1 MHPTRLAPLLLA
13 CGCAGLAANKR
24 SPGTI
29 ANGVFTPTLPAAAS
43 YGVDPLRACP
53 THSIHG
59 EVASKLKDQ
68 SGGKPLPQP
77 DGRLCELADTLLSW
91 DSADTPPDS
100 LLSFLSFYFGVPAPV
115 RRVVITNIETEDVR
129 MLAAPLAD
137 GIMSF
142 AATASM
148 PRYGLSTQ
156 WVRKGTTRIV
166 LLLQEG
172 TLALDPL
179 PRKLAMGAQA
189 TLSGRV
195 TESLD
200 DPKLAIADVAGHLD
214 TPQASGKAFKAELK
228 CGDKAGKIV
237 VEIRADEQGS
247 ETVPANFPVYC
258 GEEPPTSVALAP
270 ARMEEPAAFE
280 RKIFAQINAERTAAG
295 LGPLL
300 WDDAVAGVARAVSE
314 ARRDAM
320 KRGGSVTSDVV
331 HRLKQAEV
339 MSPVVLQNSA
349 QTRSVEDTAT
359 RFLMSPSHRA
369 NYMSTEATHAGVGV
383 APTTDAQ
390 GKPSAVVTE
399 LFVKELPPIDVS
411 ALREKLY
418 GALARKR
425 SDARA
430 SALHKDGTLEEMA
443 QRYAA
448 ELAAARGELPK
459 ARERELTSPLYKG
472 FLTVNILGGAKNEP
486 LEFAEEPGVL
496 SNGKLIGVGVAQGAH
511 PVLGKN
517 AVFVVVFIGTKK

>member
-1 MHPTRLAPLLLA
+1 LAALLLA

-24 SPGTI
+24 SPGNI

-43 YGVDPLRACP
+43 YGVDPSRACP

-59 EVASKLKDQ
+59 EVASQLKDQ
-68 SGGKPLPQP
+68 RRGKPLPQP

-91 DSADTPPDS
+91 DSADPPPDS

-137 GIMSF
+137 GITSF

-148 PRYGLSTQ
+148 PRYGLSTRRVKQ
-156 WVRKGTTRIV
+156 GATRIV

-172 TLALDPL
+172 TVALDPL
-179 PRKLAMGAQA
+179 PRKLAPGAQV
-189 TLSGRV
+189 TLSGHV

-200 DPKLAIADVAGHLD
+200 NPKLAIGDVAGHLD

-228 CGDKAGKIV
+228 CGDKPGKIV
-237 VEIRADEQGS
+237 VELRAEEQGS

-258 GEEPPTSVALAP
+258 GEEPPTSVVLEP

-280 RKIFAQINAERTAAG
+280 RKIFEQINAERAAAG

-339 MSPVVLQNSA
+339 MSPLVLQNSA
-349 QTRSVEDTAT
+349 QTRSVGDTAT

-383 APTTDAQ
+383 APTADAA
-390 GKPSAVVTE
+390 GKPAALVTE
-399 LFVKELPPIDVS
+399 LFVKELPPLDVA

-418 GALARKR
+418 AELARKR

-430 SALHKDGTLEEMA
+430 APLRKDAMLEEMA
-443 QRYAA
+443 QRYAS
-448 ELAAARGELPK
+448 ELAAARGDLPK
-459 ARERELTSPLYKG
+459 ARDKELIAPLYKSY
-472 FLTVNILGGAKNEP
+472 LTVNILGGAKNEP

-496 SNGKLIGVGVAQGAH
+496 SNGKLIGVGVAQGVH

-517 AVFVVVFIGTKK
+517 AVFVVVFIGTRK